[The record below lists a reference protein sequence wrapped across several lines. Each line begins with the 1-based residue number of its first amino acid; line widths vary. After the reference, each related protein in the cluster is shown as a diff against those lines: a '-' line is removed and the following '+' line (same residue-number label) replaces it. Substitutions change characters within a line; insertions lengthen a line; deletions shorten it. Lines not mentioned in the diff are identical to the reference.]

1 MFVKEFKAISLL
13 LMLLSTAAFGKD
25 VKLLEGTEVK
35 LQVTE
40 KLTSASATEGQRF
53 DLVLD
58 DDIRVDGEIIIPKGS
73 KALGT
78 VVSARKKGMMGKAG
92 ELNIQINYV
101 LFNEQRIPL
110 RASQGREGQNKI
122 GTTVALTVLFGPIG
136 LLKRGHDVEVLPGIV
151 LPAVVDQTTIVVL

>member
-1 MFVKEFKAISLL
+1 MFVKGFKAISLV
-13 LMLLSTAAFGKD
+13 LMLLSTAAFAKD

-35 LQVTE
+35 LQVVE

-78 VVSARKKGMMGKAG
+78 VVSAHKKGMMGKAG

-101 LFNEQRIPL
+101 LFKEQRIPL
-110 RASQGREGQNKI
+110 RASQGREGENKI

-136 LLKRGHDVEVLPGIV
+136 LLKRGHDVEVLPGVV